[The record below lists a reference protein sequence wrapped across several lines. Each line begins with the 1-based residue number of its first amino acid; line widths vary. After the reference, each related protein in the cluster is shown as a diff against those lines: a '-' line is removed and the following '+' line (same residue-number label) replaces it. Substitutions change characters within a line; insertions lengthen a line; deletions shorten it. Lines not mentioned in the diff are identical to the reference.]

1 MFSFS
6 ISSYLEIIFRSGVVY
21 LFILFAIRFFGKKEL
36 SQLSTSDL
44 VLILL
49 ISNAVQNAMVGPDST
64 LSGGITAALTL
75 FIINYVFKLVMYK
88 NKKAT
93 ELIEG
98 ESEILIYKGKINFET
113 IAKQKITVDEL
124 EAVVREHG
132 VLNSGEVELAVLE
145 RDGNISVVSK
155 ELKGQTFHK
164 RSKKLHPKFQKANG

>member
-1 MFSFS
+1 MFNTS
-6 ISSYLEIIFRSGVVY
+6 ISSLLEIIFRSAAVY
-21 LFILFAIRFFGKKEL
+21 LFILIAIRLFGKKEL

-64 LSGGITAALTL
+64 LAGGLIAAITL
-75 FIINYVFKLVMYK
+75 FIINYFFKLLMYK
-88 NKKAT
+88 NQKAT

-98 ESEILIYKGKINFET
+98 NHVMLIYKGLINEDA
-113 IAKQKITVDEL
+113 IKKEKITVEEL

-132 VLNSGEVELAVLE
+132 VLSSADVELAVLE

-155 ELKGQTFHK
+155 DLNGQTFHK
-164 RSKKLHPKFQKANG
+164 RSRMLHPRHQKAD

>member
-1 MFSFS
+1 MFNTSLES
-6 ISSYLEIIFRSGVVY
+6 LLEIAIRSASVY
-21 LFILFAIRFFGKKEL
+21 LFILIAIRFFGKKEL

-64 LSGGITAALTL
+64 LVGGGIAALTL
-75 FIINYVFKLVMYK
+75 FIINYLFKLLMYK
-88 NKKAT
+88 NQKAT

-98 ESEILIYKGKINFET
+98 NHVMLVYKGVIDQEALINE
-113 IAKQKITVDEL
+113 KITVEEL

-132 VLNSGEVELAVLE
+132 VLSSADVELAVLE

-155 ELKGQTFHK
+155 DLNGQTFHK
-164 RSKKLHPKFQKANG
+164 RSRMLHPRHRKAD